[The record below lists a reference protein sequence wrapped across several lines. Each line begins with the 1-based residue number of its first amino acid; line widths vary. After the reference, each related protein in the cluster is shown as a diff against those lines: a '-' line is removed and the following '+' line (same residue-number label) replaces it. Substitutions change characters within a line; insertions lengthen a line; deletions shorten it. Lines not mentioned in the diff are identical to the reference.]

1 MAVVGVDTGG
11 TFTDVICWTDD
22 GFAVVKLPSSPDNP
36 ARAVLSGLGRL
47 PVPARRVMHGSTV
60 ATNALLERRGAV
72 TAFVTNQGFEDIIAI
87 GRQNRPELYD
97 LASRKEPCLV
107 PEALRFGA
115 PGRVSAEGKV
125 IEELSAEAVR
135 ELTDRV
141 AASGARSV
149 AVCLLFSFLK
159 PEHELLLGEALA
171 EAGLSVSLSS
181 DILAE
186 FREYERAATTVA
198 NAYVAPVMAGYLGDL
213 AAGLPEGAQL
223 CVMQSS
229 GGLIRA
235 ETARREPVRTVLS
248 GPAGGVVAA
257 LAMGKTAGFDRL
269 ITFDMGGTSTD
280 VSLLDGALSM
290 AAETELA
297 GLPIKTPMLDIHTV
311 GAGGG
316 SLARLDAGG
325 ALVVGPES
333 AGAVPGPA
341 CYGQG
346 DGLTVTDANLFLGR
360 LSPDHFLG
368 GQMPLFPERL
378 PELFT
383 TLGAAGGMT
392 AVEAAEGVIAVAEAA
407 MERAIRV
414 ISVERGHDPAD
425 FALLSYGGAGGL
437 HAVSLAKLLGVK
449 TVVVPRHPGLF
460 SALGMLFAD
469 IVRDF
474 SETVMAASDKTD
486 LIEVAGLFGN
496 LETRARQVMAE
507 EAPGARMVLERQ
519 LDMRYQ
525 GQSHELPIRFVADP
539 FLAFHN
545 RHEAVFGF
553 KHPKAVIEIVTL
565 RIRARVITDKPQFT
579 EAERLVAGVPAEAML
594 GWKPLVWQGVEQA
607 AMWYDRD
614 KLLPGN
620 TLSGPALVAETSAT
634 TFLPPGVAAEVD
646 GFGNLIIN
654 VDGGRAAT
662 A

>member
-11 TFTDVICWTDD
+11 TFTDIICRTGQ
-22 GFAVVKLPSSPDNP
+22 GFAVVKLPSTPDDP
-36 ARAVLSGLGRL
+36 ARAILNGLARLSL
-47 PVPARRVMHGSTV
+47 PPDRVMHGSTV
-60 ATNALLERRGAV
+60 ATNALLERRGAA
-72 TAFVTNQGFEDIIAI
+72 TAFVTNVGFEDIIAI
-87 GRQNRPELYD
+87 GRQNRPDLYD

-107 PEALRFGA
+107 PEELRFGA

-125 IEELSAEAVR
+125 IEELSVEAAR
-135 ELTDRV
+135 ELAARV
-141 AASGARSV
+141 VASGADSV
-149 AVCLLFSFLK
+149 AVCLLFSFLA
-159 PEHELLLGEALA
+159 PEHERLLGEALA

-186 FREYERAATTVA
+186 FREFERAATTVA
-198 NAYVAPVMAGYLGDL
+198 NAYVAPVMRTYLGRL
-213 AAGLPEGAQL
+213 TAGLPEGAQL

-229 GGLIRA
+229 GGLICA
-235 ETARREPVRTVLS
+235 DTARREPVRTVLS

-257 LAMGKTAGFDRL
+257 LTVGKASGFDKL

-290 AAETELA
+290 AMETVLA
-297 GLPIKTPMLDIHTV
+297 GMPIKTPMLDIHTV

-316 SLARLDAGG
+316 SLAVLDTGG
-325 ALVVGPES
+325 ALRVGPQS
-333 AGAVPGPA
+333 AGADPGPA
-341 CYGQG
+341 CYGRG

-360 LSPDHFLG
+360 LAPDHFLG
-368 GQMPLFPERL
+368 GAMPLFPELL

-383 TLGAAGGMT
+383 ALGAAAGLS
-392 AVEAAEGVIAVAEAA
+392 AVEAAEGVVAVAEAA

-414 ISVERGHDPAD
+414 ISVERGHDPAE

-437 HAVSLAKLLGVK
+437 HAVSLARLLGVE

-460 SALGMLFAD
+460 SALGMLLSD
-469 IVRDF
+469 VVRDF

-486 LIEVAGLFGN
+486 LIEVAGLFGT
-496 LETRARQVMAE
+496 LEARCRQVMAE
-507 EAPGARMVLERQ
+507 EAPGARIVLERQ
-519 LDMRYQ
+519 LDMRYK

-565 RIRARVITDKPQFT
+565 RIRARVVTDKPGFE
-579 EAERLVAGVPAEAML
+579 EAEHLVAAVPAEAKL
-594 GWKPLVWQGVEQA
+594 GERPLVWRGRELA

-614 KLLPGN
+614 KLVPGN
-620 TLSGPALVAETSAT
+620 HFDGPALIAETSAT
-634 TFLPPGVAAEVD
+634 TFVPPRASARVD
-646 GFGNLIIN
+646 AFGNLVITT
-654 VDGGRAAT
+654 GGPA
-662 A
+662 

>member
-11 TFTDVICWTDD
+11 TFTDIICRTEQ
-22 GFAVVKLPSSPDNP
+22 GFVVVKLPSSPDNP
-36 ARAVLSGLGRL
+36 SRAILEGLGRL
-47 PVPARRVMHGSTV
+47 PLVPGQVMHGSTV

-72 TAFVTNQGFEDIIAI
+72 TAFVANAGFEDIIAI
-87 GRQNRPELYD
+87 GRQDRLQLYD
-97 LASRKEPCLV
+97 LSSRKESCLV
-107 PEALRFGA
+107 PQALRFGA
-115 PGRVSAEGKV
+115 PGRVDAEGRV
-125 IEELSAEAVR
+125 REELTPEAAR
-135 ELTDRV
+135 ELAMRV
-141 AASGARSV
+141 AAAGADSV

-186 FREYERAATTVA
+186 FREYERAATTVV
-198 NAYVAPVMAGYLGDL
+198 NAYVAPAMRAYLGDL
-213 AAGLPEGAQL
+213 AAGLPDGTAL

-229 GGLIRA
+229 GGLIA
-235 ETARREPVRTVLS
+235 ADTARREPVRTVLS

-257 LAMGKTAGFDRL
+257 LAVGKAAGFDRL

-280 VSLLDGALSM
+280 VSLLDGSLSM
-290 AAETELA
+290 ATETVLA
-297 GLPIKTPMLDIHTV
+297 GMPIKTPMLDIHTV

-316 SLARLDAGG
+316 SLAAIDAGG
-325 ALVVGPES
+325 ALRVGPQS

-341 CYGQG
+341 CYGRG
-346 DGLTVTDANLFLGR
+346 EGLTVTDANLFLGR
-360 LSPDHFLG
+360 LAPNHFLG
-368 GQMPLFPERL
+368 GAMPLFPERL
-378 PELFT
+378 PELFAV
-383 TLGAAGGMT
+383 LGASAGLS
-392 AVEAAEGVIAVAEAA
+392 AIEAAEGVVAVAESA

-414 ISVERGHDPAD
+414 ISVERGHDPAE

-437 HAVSLAKLLGVK
+437 HAVSLARLLGVE

-469 IVRDF
+469 VVRDF

-486 LIEVAGLFGN
+486 LIEVAGLFGT

-507 EAPGARMVLERQ
+507 EAPGARIVLERQ
-519 LDMRYQ
+519 LDMRYK

-545 RHEAVFGF
+545 RHEAIFGF
-553 KHPKAVIEIVTL
+553 KHPKAVIEVVTL
-565 RIRARVITDKPQFT
+565 RIRAKVITDKPELV
-579 EAERLVAGVPAEAML
+579 EAEHLVAAVPAEAKL
-594 GWKPLVWQGVEQA
+594 GERPLIWRGRELA

-620 TLSGPALVAETSAT
+620 RFDGPALVAETSAT
-634 TFLPPGVAAEVD
+634 TFVPPRATAHVD
-646 GFGNLIIN
+646 GFGNIIIAT
-654 VDGGRAAT
+654 GGQA
-662 A
+662 

>member
-36 ARAVLSGLGRL
+36 ARAVLSGLARL

-72 TAFVTNQGFEDIIAI
+72 TAFVTNQGFEDLIAI

-125 IEELSAEAVR
+125 VEELSAEAIR
-135 ELTDRV
+135 ELVARV
-141 AASGARSV
+141 AASGAESA

-229 GGLIRA
+229 GGLIKA

-248 GPAGGVVAA
+248 GPAGGVVAG
-257 LAMGKTAGFDRL
+257 LAMGKAAGFDRL

-290 AAETELA
+290 AAETALA

-341 CYGQG
+341 CYGKG

-360 LSPDHFLG
+360 LSPDLFLG

-383 TLGAAGGMT
+383 ALGAAGGMT
-392 AVEAAEGVIAVAEAA
+392 AVEAAEGVVAVAEAA

-437 HAVSLAKLLGVK
+437 HAVALARLLGVK

-496 LETRARQVMAE
+496 LETRARQIMAE

-594 GWKPLVWQGVEQA
+594 GWKPLVWQGAEQA

-646 GFGNLIIN
+646 GFGNLVIS
-654 VDGGRAAT
+654 VDGGRTAT

>member
-11 TFTDVICWTDD
+11 TFTDIICRTEQ
-22 GFAVVKLPSSPDNP
+22 GLIAVKLLSSPDNP
-36 ARAVLSGLGRL
+36 SRAILDGLGRL
-47 PVPARRVMHGSTV
+47 PLVPAQVRHGSTV

-72 TAFVTNQGFEDIIAI
+72 TAFVANSGFEDILAI

-107 PEALRFGA
+107 PEALRFGV
-115 PGRVSAEGKV
+115 PGRVSAEGRV
-125 IEELSAEAVR
+125 IEELTPEAAR
-135 ELTDRV
+135 ELALRV
-141 AASGARSV
+141 SAAGAESV

-171 EAGLSVSLSS
+171 EVGLSVSLSS

-198 NAYVAPVMAGYLGDL
+198 NAYVAPVMRAYLGDL
-213 AAGLPEGAQL
+213 ADGLPVGVEL

-229 GGLIRA
+229 GGLISA
-235 ETARREPVRTVLS
+235 ATARREPVRTVLS

-257 LAMGKTAGFDRL
+257 LAVGKAAGFDRL

-280 VSLLDGALSM
+280 VSLLDGGLSM
-290 AAETELA
+290 AMETVLA
-297 GLPIKTPMLDIHTV
+297 GMPIKTSMLDIHTV

-316 SLARLDAGG
+316 SLTALDAGG
-325 ALVVGPES
+325 ALLVGPHS

-341 CYGQG
+341 CYGRG
-346 DGLTVTDANLFLGR
+346 EGLTVTDANLFLGR
-360 LSPDHFLG
+360 LAPDHFLG
-368 GQMPLFPERL
+368 GAMPLFPERL
-378 PELFT
+378 PELF
-383 TLGAAGGMT
+383 GAFGASVGLS

-414 ISVERGHDPAD
+414 ISVERGHDPAE
-425 FALLSYGGAGGL
+425 FALLSFGGAGGL
-437 HAVSLAKLLGVK
+437 HAVALARLLGVQ

-469 IVRDF
+469 VVRDF

-486 LIEVAGLFGN
+486 LIEVAGLFAT
-496 LETRARQVMAE
+496 LEARARQVMAE
-507 EAPGARMVLERQ
+507 EAPGARIVLERQ
-519 LDMRYQ
+519 LDMRYK

-539 FLAFHN
+539 FLAFNN

-565 RIRARVITDKPQFT
+565 RIRAKVITDKPAFE
-579 EAERLVAGVPAEAML
+579 EAEHLVAAVPAEAFL
-594 GWKPLVWQGVEQA
+594 GERPLIWQGLEQA
-607 AMWYDRD
+607 ARWYDREN
-614 KLLPGN
+614 LLPGN
-620 TLSGPALVAETSAT
+620 RFAGPALVAETSAT
-634 TFLPPGVAAEVD
+634 TFVPPGASVRVD
-646 GFGNLIIN
+646 GFGNLVIT
-654 VDGGRAAT
+654 VGQVQAA
-662 A
+662 

>member
-11 TFTDVICWTDD
+11 TFTDVICWTND

-36 ARAVLSGLGRL
+36 ARAVLSGLARL
-47 PVPARRVMHGSTV
+47 AVPARRVMHGSTV

-97 LASRKEPCLV
+97 LASRKAPCLV

-135 ELTDRV
+135 ELAARV
-141 AASGARSV
+141 AASGAQSV

-213 AAGLPEGAQL
+213 AAGLAEGAEL

-248 GPAGGVVAA
+248 GPAGGVVAG
-257 LAMGKTAGFDRL
+257 LAMGKAAGFDRL

-341 CYGQG
+341 CYGKG

-368 GQMPLFPERL
+368 GQMPLFPDRL
-378 PELFT
+378 PELFAA
-383 TLGAAGGMT
+383 LGAAGGMT

-437 HAVSLAKLLGVK
+437 HAVSLAKLLGVQ

-469 IVRDF
+469 VVRDF

-519 LDMRYQ
+519 LDMRYK

-565 RIRARVITDKPQFT
+565 RIRARVITDKPGFP
-579 EAERLVAGVPAEAML
+579 EAERLVSGVPAEALL
-594 GWKPLVWQGVEQA
+594 GWRPLLWQGAEQV

-646 GFGNLIIN
+646 GFGNLVIN
-654 VDGGRAAT
+654 VDGGRAKT

>member
-36 ARAVLSGLGRL
+36 ARAVLSGLARL
-47 PVPARRVMHGSTV
+47 AAPARRVMHGSTV

-72 TAFVTNQGFEDIIAI
+72 TAFVANQGFEDIIAI

-97 LASRKEPCLV
+97 LTSRKEPCLV

-135 ELTDRV
+135 ELTARV
-141 AASGARSV
+141 VASGAESA

-213 AAGLPEGAQL
+213 AAGLPEGTEL

-257 LAMGKTAGFDRL
+257 LAMGKAAGFDRL

-316 SLARLDAGG
+316 SLARLDVGG

-333 AGAVPGPA
+333 AGAEPGPA
-341 CYGQG
+341 CYGKG

-368 GQMPLFPERL
+368 GQMPLYPDRL

-383 TLGAAGGMT
+383 ALGAAGGLT

-437 HAVSLAKLLGVK
+437 HAVALARLLGVK

-469 IVRDF
+469 VVRDF

-496 LETRARQVMAE
+496 LETRARQIMAE

-594 GWKPLVWQGVEQA
+594 GWKPLVWQGAEQA

-646 GFGNLIIN
+646 GFGNLVIN